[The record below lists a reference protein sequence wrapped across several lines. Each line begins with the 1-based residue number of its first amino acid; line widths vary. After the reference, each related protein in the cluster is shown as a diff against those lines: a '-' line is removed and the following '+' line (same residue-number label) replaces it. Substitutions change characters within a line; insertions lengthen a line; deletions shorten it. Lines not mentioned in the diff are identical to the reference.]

1 MAEPRIEPAGPG
13 DRDAILAVME
23 HWNMHHVPSEE
34 MGELDLDRF
43 FVARDE
49 TGEVVGA
56 SGYALLGDGCGK
68 TTLLGVVPSHAGTG
82 LGAALQ
88 DRRLLAM
95 AEQGVH
101 TVTTNADRPQT
112 IDWYKRRYGYR
123 EVGALPKVHE
133 FGLPDVDRWTTLE
146 LDLGRWMSER

>member
-1 MAEPRIEPAGPG
+1 MADLRIEPAGSG
-13 DRDAILAVME
+13 DREAILAVME

-34 MGELDLDRF
+34 MAELDLDRF

-49 TGEVVGA
+49 HGEVVGA
-56 SGYALLGDGCGK
+56 SGYALLGDGQGK
-68 TTLLGVVPSHAGTG
+68 TTLLGVVPGYAGTG

-88 DRRLLAM
+88 ERRLLAM

-101 TVTTNADRPQT
+101 TVTTNADRPET
-112 IDWYKRRYGYR
+112 IAWYKRRFGYR
-123 EVGALPKVHE
+123 EVGELAKVHE

-146 LDLGRWMSER
+146 LDLTRWMRER